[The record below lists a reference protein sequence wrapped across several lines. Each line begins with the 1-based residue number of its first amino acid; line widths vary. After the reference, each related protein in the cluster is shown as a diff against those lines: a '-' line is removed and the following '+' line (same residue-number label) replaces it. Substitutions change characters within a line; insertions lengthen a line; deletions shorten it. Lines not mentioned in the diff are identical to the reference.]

1 MRKWMCRL
9 LLTSCCIFSFA
20 AVAAEE
26 DRALT
31 LADLMGGKQQYNLLN
46 HQVLNKMIR
55 QQPELARYQSVV
67 MAWSDECLTWER
79 MRVELARTYRSHF
92 SEREMHDMLLFFR
105 TASGQKYLR
114 YAPLL
119 KDETVLIG
127 QRMAHEYQPR
137 LLEML
142 QQAKQKSQS
151 SH

>member
-1 MRKWMCRL
+1 MHKWMCRL
-9 LLTSCCIFSFA
+9 LLTSCCVFAFA
-20 AVAAEE
+20 AAAAE
-26 DRALT
+26 DIALT
-31 LADLMGGKQQYNLLN
+31 LADVIGGKQQYNLLN

-67 MAWSDECLTWER
+67 MAWSDECLTWDR
-79 MRVELARTYRSHF
+79 MRVELARTYHSHF
-92 SEREMHDMLLFFR
+92 SEKEMQDMLLFFR
-105 TASGQKYLR
+105 TSSGQKYLR

-151 SH
+151 NH